1 MALGRR
7 ANAPARSA
15 AQRLDAL
22 RRANEIRI
30 GRALL
35 KKKLASGSVQI
46 SDILETPPEC
56 AKTQKVE
63 DLLLALRKHG
73 PVRVARL
80 LAHCRISPVQD
91 RDRAQ
96 RPPAHGTDQ
105 PPVKL
110 TYPASLR
117 ATGVA
122 FC

>member
-1 MALGRR
+1 
-7 ANAPARSA
+7 
-15 AQRLDAL
+15 L

-35 KKKLASGSVQI
+35 KKKLAAGGVQI

-80 LAHCRISPVQD
+80 LAHCRISPSKTVAGRSD
-91 RDRAQ
+91 RQ
-96 RPPAHGTDQ
+96 RTE
-105 PPVKL
+105 L
-110 TYPASLR
+110 ISRLSS
-117 ATGVA
+117 
-122 FC
+122 